1 MCERMWVG
9 HLEHQPTHAE
19 DHAEQVHVVRR
30 GILQGGIG
38 LGAWWLVPATSQMHE
53 AKLQDVIL

>member
-1 MCERMWVG
+1 MGATVCESTWVG

-53 AKLQDVIL
+53 